1 GFKGYSESIDTDRGE
16 RIRVR
21 VGPFA
26 TREAAE
32 QARLKLKAA
41 GLEAVVVNPQ

>member
-1 GFKGYSESIDTDRGE
+1 MKAYTETVKTDRGE

-21 VGPFA
+21 VGPFT

-32 QARLKLKAA
+32 EAREKLKAA
-41 GLEAVVVNPQ
+41 GLSAALIAPQ